1 MKSLIYYS
9 FRLSIS
15 KNPIPFPYRIFYFIF
30 EHKKN
35 SSIAVNYQPLP
46 IQTTAQYLLND
57 SRQLS
62 SPQRSIFFAIKGLH
76 HDGHQ
81 FLDDLYRKG
90 VREFVIEKKAITP
103 VLKRELER
111 MSDAKIWQVEDSIL
125 AMQEIAK
132 RHREQFNLP
141 IIAVTGSNGKTIVKE
156 WLSQLLSNRFKVVKS
171 PKSYNSQIGVPLSIW
186 QINESHNLGIFEV
199 GVSRPNEMANLEK
212 VVQPQIGIFTNI
224 GNAHNEFFE
233 NNRQKIKEKLLLFN
247 NVKRLIYCADYVE
260 IDEIIQQDF
269 TLQNTDCQLISW
281 GRIAEAGI
289 KVSWNIESSNTKLSL
304 QFSDK
309 VFTFDVPFTDEAS
322 IENAIHCIITLWH
335 LGYNSVE
342 IQARLQILRPISMRL
357 ELKQGINQNYL
368 IDDTYNN
375 DLAGLTIALNFL
387 TQQKQRNRKI
397 LILSDLLETGVPE
410 RELYLQIAHL
420 VKQRNL
426 THFVGIGEV
435 ISRNKSLFINKE
447 KLRETQISFFKNAEE
462 FLQSDLLKTFEDSVI
477 LIKGARR
484 FGFEQ
489 IVNRL
494 VQKTHGTVLEINL
507 DAVTHNL
514 NYFRDKI
521 GQQTKIMVM
530 VKAFAYGSGS
540 TEVANLLQFHG
551 VDYLAVAY
559 TDEGVSLRQNGIYLP
574 IMVMNPSINDFEQLI
589 AYSLEPEIYSLTIL
603 KQFSE
608 YIDNQKISSKIHL
621 KLDTGMHRLGF
632 EPEQVDE
639 LIETLKLNPN
649 LWVSTIFSHLAA
661 ADESK
666 FDDFTKHQVSEFVK
680 MSNEISEAIGYTPS
694 RHLANSAGIARF
706 PEARLDMV
714 RLGVGLYG
722 LAAKPEDQENLQ
734 TVGTLKTVISQIK
747 HLKASETVGYG
758 RRGALER
765 DTKTATIAIGY
776 ADGFNRRF
784 SGGVGEVLIQ
794 GQRCKVVGNVCMD
807 MTMVDITDVTH
818 VQEGDEVIIFGKD
831 LTIMELAQK
840 INTISY
846 EILTSVSERVKRVFY
861 QL

>member
-1 MKSLIYYS
+1 MNFQS
-9 FRLSIS
+9 
-15 KNPIPFPYRIFYFIF
+15 
-30 EHKKN
+30 
-35 SSIAVNYQPLP
+35 LP

-62 SPQRSIFFAIKGLH
+62 SPQRSIFFAIRGLH

-90 VREFVIEKKAITP
+90 VREFVVETKAITST
-103 VLKRELER
+103 LLREMQR
-111 MSDAKIWQVEDSIL
+111 MKEAKIWQVEDSIL
-125 AMQEIAK
+125 AMQETAK

-141 IIAVTGSNGKTIVKE
+141 IIAITGSNGKTIVKE

-224 GNAHNEFFE
+224 GNAHSEFFE
-233 NNRQKIKEKLLLFN
+233 DNLQKIREKILLFTHA
-247 NVKRLIYCADYVE
+247 KQLIYCADYVE
-260 IDEIIQQDF
+260 IDEIIQQEF
-269 TLQNTDCQLISW
+269 LLQNTECQLISW
-281 GRIAEAGI
+281 SRVAKSEITVDWKTE
-289 KVSWNIESSNTKLSL
+289 NQNTKVTLNFPK
-304 QFSDK
+304 QIA
-309 VFTFDVPFTDEAS
+309 TFDVPFTDEAS
-322 IENAIHCIITLWH
+322 IENAIHCIVTLWH
-335 LGYNSVE
+335 LDYNSVE
-342 IQARLQILRPISMRL
+342 IQARLQILRPVSMRL

-387 TQQKQRNRKI
+387 TQQKQRNRKV
-397 LILSDLLETGVPE
+397 LILSDLLETGIPE
-410 RELYLQIAHL
+410 RELYQQISHL
-420 VKQRNL
+420 IKQRNL
-426 THFVGIGEV
+426 TQFIGIGEV
-435 ISRNKSLFINKE
+435 IYRNKNLFSTKE
-447 KLRETQISFFKNAEE
+447 KNSETRFSFFKNSQDFFESE
-462 FLQSDLLKTFEDSVI
+462 LLKNFQESVI

-514 NYFRDKI
+514 NYFRDKV

-559 TDEGVSLRQNGIYLP
+559 TDEGVALRQNGIYLP
-574 IMVMNPSINDFEQLI
+574 IMVMNPSSNDFEQLI
-589 AYSLEPEIYSLTIL
+589 AYSLEPEIYSPDIL

-632 EPEQVDE
+632 ELEQLPE
-639 LIETLKLNPN
+639 LIETLQSNPN

-661 ADESK
+661 ADEVK
-666 FDDFTKHQVSEFVK
+666 FDDFTKRQVTDFTA
-680 MSNEISEAIGYTPS
+680 MTNQISEAIGYTPS

-714 RLGVGLYG
+714 RLGVGMYG
-722 LAAKPEDQENLQ
+722 LAAKPEDQENLM
-734 TVGTLKTVISQIK
+734 TVGTLKTVISQVK
-747 HLKASETVGYG
+747 HLKSSETVGYG
-758 RRGALER
+758 RKGELSR
-765 DTKTATIAIGY
+765 DSKTATIAIGY
-776 ADGFNRRF
+776 ADGYDRRF
-784 SGGVGEVLIQ
+784 SRGIGEVLIH
-794 GQRCKVVGNVCMD
+794 GQRCKVIGNVCMD
-807 MTMVDITDVTH
+807 MTMVDVTDVPN
-818 VQEGDEVIIFGKD
+818 VQEGDEVIIFGQD
-831 LTIMELAQK
+831 LTIMDLAQK
-840 INTISY
+840 INTIPY
-846 EILTSVSERVKRVFY
+846 EILTSVSERVKRIFY

>member
-1 MKSLIYYS
+1 MN
-9 FRLSIS
+9 F
-15 KNPIPFPYRIFYFIF
+15 
-30 EHKKN
+30 
-35 SSIAVNYQPLP
+35 QTLP
-46 IQTTAQYLLND
+46 IQTNAQYLLND

-90 VREFVIEKKAITP
+90 VREFVVERDTLTP
-103 VLKRELER
+103 SLIRELSR
-111 MSDAKIWQVEDSIL
+111 MKEAKIWQVEDSIL
-125 AMQEIAK
+125 AMQGLAK
-132 RHREQFNLP
+132 LHRERYNFP
-141 IIAVTGSNGKTIVKE
+141 IIAITGSNGKTVVKE

-171 PKSYNSQIGVPLSIW
+171 PKSYNSQIGVPLSVW
-186 QINESHNLGIFEV
+186 QMNETHNLGIFEV
-199 GVSRPNEMANLEK
+199 GVSRPDEMSNLEK

-233 NNRQKIKEKLLLFN
+233 DNLQKIREKVLLFQ
-247 NVKRLIYCADYVE
+247 KAKQLIYCADYVE
-260 IDEIIQQDF
+260 IDEIVKKEFIFQSPE
-269 TLQNTDCQLISW
+269 CRMISW
-281 GRIAEAGI
+281 SRIAESLI
-289 KVSWNIESSNTKLSL
+289 KVDWKTEFQNTKVTLNFPK
-304 QFSDK
+304 QTE
-309 VFTFDVPFTDEAS
+309 TFDVPFTDEAS
-322 IENAIHCIITLWH
+322 IENAIHCIVTLWF
-335 LGYNSVE
+335 LEYNAVE
-342 IQARLQILRPISMRL
+342 IQARLQILRPVSMRL
-357 ELKQGINQNYL
+357 ELKQGISNNYL

-387 TQQKQRNRKI
+387 TQQKQRNRKV
-397 LILSDLLETGVPE
+397 LILSDLLETGIPE
-410 RELYLQIAHL
+410 KELYEQIAHL
-420 VKQRNL
+420 IKQRNL
-426 THFVGIGEV
+426 YQFIGIGEV
-435 ISRNKSLFINKE
+435 ITRNRNLFQHKDNNV
-447 KLRETQISFFKNAEE
+447 QFFRTTVD
-462 FLQSDLLKTFEDSVI
+462 FLDSQTLKDLQESVI
-477 LIKGARR
+477 LVKGARR
-484 FGFEQ
+484 FGFES

-514 NYFRDKI
+514 NYFRDKV

-574 IMVMNPSINDFEQLI
+574 IMVMNPTENDFEQLI
-589 AYSLEPEIYSLTIL
+589 TYSLEPEIYSPKIL

-608 YIDNQKISSKIHL
+608 YIDNQNLSAKIHL

-632 EPEQVDE
+632 EKEQLSG
-639 LIETLKLNPN
+639 LIETIKSNPN

-661 ADESK
+661 ADDDK
-666 FDDFTKHQVSEFVK
+666 FDEFTLHQVSEFTDMAK
-680 MSNEISEAIGYTPS
+680 QISEAIGYIPS

-722 LAAKPEDQENLQ
+722 LAAKPEDQENLM

-747 HLKASETVGYG
+747 YIKSSETVGYG
-758 RRGALER
+758 RKGELIR

-776 ADGFNRRF
+776 ADGYDRRF
-784 SGGVGEVLIQ
+784 SRGVGEVLIH
-794 GQRCKVVGNVCMD
+794 GHRCKVVGNICMD
-807 MTMVDITDVTH
+807 MTMVDITDVPH
-818 VQEGDEVIIFGKD
+818 VQEGDEVIIFGND
-831 LTIMELAQK
+831 LTMIELANK
-840 INTISY
+840 INTIAY

>member
-1 MKSLIYYS
+1 MIAEPKTI
-9 FRLSIS
+9 
-15 KNPIPFPYRIFYFIF
+15 IF
-30 EHKKN
+30 EKIK
-35 SSIAVNYQPLP
+35 IYPVNFQNLP
-46 IQTTAQYLLND
+46 IQTNAQYLLND

-62 SPQRSIFFAIKGLH
+62 SPQRSIFFAINGLH

-90 VREFVIEKKAITP
+90 IREFVVERSALSPT
-103 VLKRELER
+103 LMRELGR
-111 MSDAKIWQVEDSIL
+111 MKEAKVWQVEDSIL
-125 AMQEIAK
+125 AMQEVAK
-132 RHREQFNLP
+132 RHREQYNFP
-141 IIAVTGSNGKTIVKE
+141 VIAITGSNGKTVVKE
-156 WLSQLLSNRFKVVKS
+156 WLSQLLSNHFKVVKS
-171 PKSYNSQIGVPLSIW
+171 PKSYNSQIGVPLSVW
-186 QINESHNLGIFEV
+186 QMNETHNLGIFEV
-199 GVSRPNEMANLEK
+199 GISRPDEMANLQK

-233 NNRQKIKEKLLLFN
+233 DNLQKIRQKLLLFQHA
-247 NVKRLIYCADYVE
+247 KQLIYCADYVE
-260 IDEIIQQDF
+260 IDEIIHKEF
-269 TLQNTDCQLISW
+269 VLQNTDCEIISW
-281 GRIAEAGI
+281 SRIADAKI
-289 KVSWNIESSNTKLSL
+289 KVNWQTEYQNTKVTLNFPK
-304 QFSDK
+304 QTE
-309 VFTFDVPFTDEAS
+309 TFDVPFTDDAS
-322 IENAIHCIITLWH
+322 IENAIHCIVTLWF
-335 LGYNSVE
+335 LKYKAVE
-342 IQARLQILRPISMRL
+342 IQARLQILRPVSMRL
-357 ELKQGINQNYL
+357 ELKQGVRNNYL

-387 TQQKQRNRKI
+387 AQQKQRTRKV
-397 LILSDLLETGVPE
+397 LILSDLLETGIPE
-410 RELYLQIAHL
+410 KELYGQISHL
-420 VKQRNL
+420 IKHRNL
-426 THFVGIGEV
+426 YQFIGIGEV
-435 ISRNKSLFINKE
+435 ITRNRNLFQHKDKNV
-447 KLRETQISFFKNAEE
+447 QFFRNTVD
-462 FLQSDLLKTFEDSVI
+462 FLDSQTLKDLQESVV
-477 LIKGARR
+477 LVKGARR
-484 FGFEQ
+484 FGFES

-574 IMVMNPSINDFEQLI
+574 IMVMNPTENDFEQLI
-589 AYSLEPEIYSLTIL
+589 TYSLEPEIYSPRIL

-608 YIDNQKISSKIHL
+608 YIDNHNISSKIHL

-632 EPEQVDE
+632 EKYQLSD
-639 LIETLKLNPN
+639 LIETIQSNPN

-661 ADESK
+661 ADEDK
-666 FDDFTKHQVSEFVK
+666 FDDFTLHQVSEFTEMAK
-680 MSNEISEAIGYTPS
+680 QISDAIGYTPS

-722 LAAKPEDQENLQ
+722 LAAKPEDQENLL

-747 HLKASETVGYG
+747 HIKSSDTVGYG
-758 RRGALER
+758 RKGELTK

-776 ADGFNRRF
+776 ADGYDRRF
-784 SGGVGEVLIQ
+784 SRGVGEVLIH
-794 GQRCKVVGNVCMD
+794 GHRCKVVGNVCMD
-807 MTMVDITDVTH
+807 MTMVDISDVPH
-818 VQEGDEVIIFGKD
+818 VQEGDEVMIFGND
-831 LTIMELAQK
+831 LTMIELADK
-840 INTISY
+840 IGTIAY
-846 EILTSVSERVKRVFY
+846 EILTSVSQRVKRVFY

>member
-1 MKSLIYYS
+1 MNFQAL
-9 FRLSIS
+9 
-15 KNPIPFPYRIFYFIF
+15 
-30 EHKKN
+30 H
-35 SSIAVNYQPLP
+35 

-90 VREFVIEKKAITP
+90 VREFVVERDALTP
-103 VLKRELER
+103 AFIRDLGR
-111 MSDAKIWQVEDSIL
+111 MKEAKIWQVEDSIL
-125 AMQEIAK
+125 AMQEVAK
-132 RHREQFNLP
+132 RHREQHDFP
-141 IIAVTGSNGKTIVKE
+141 IIAITGSNGKTVVKE

-171 PKSYNSQIGVPLSIW
+171 PKSYNSQIGVPLSVW
-186 QINESHNLGIFEV
+186 QMNETHNLGIFEV
-199 GVSRPNEMANLEK
+199 GVSRPNEMANLEQ

-233 NNRQKIKEKLLLFN
+233 NNLQKIREKMLLFQH
-247 NVKRLIYCADYVE
+247 VKQLIYCADYVE
-260 IDEIIQQDF
+260 IDEIVKNEF
-269 TLQNTDCQLISW
+269 VLQNTDCEVISW
-281 GRIAEAGI
+281 SRMAGRLTSPPDPLSRGEGEHPYDISPLLHGRGGWGVRFLSIQADW
-289 KVSWNIESSNTKLSL
+289 KIEFQNTKVTLD
-304 QFSDK
+304 FPDK
-309 VFTFDVPFTDEAS
+309 TETFDVPFTDEAS
-322 IENAIHCIITLWH
+322 IENAIHCIVLLWF
-335 LGYNSVE
+335 LEYNSVE
-342 IQARLQILRPISMRL
+342 IQARLQILRPVSMRL
-357 ELKQGINQNYL
+357 ELKQGIGNNYL

-387 TQQKQRNRKI
+387 TQQKQRTRKV
-397 LILSDLLETGVPE
+397 LILSDLLETGIPE
-410 RELYLQIAHL
+410 RELYGLIAHL
-420 VKQRNL
+420 VKERNL
-426 THFVGIGEV
+426 YQFIGIGEV
-435 ISRNKSLFINKE
+435 ITRNRNLFKHKE
-447 KLRETQISFFKNAEE
+447 NNVQFFRNTVD
-462 FLQSDLLKTFEDSVI
+462 FLDSQTLKDLQESVV
-477 LIKGARR
+477 LVKGARR
-484 FGFEQ
+484 FGFES

-514 NYFRDKI
+514 NYFRDKV

-559 TDEGVSLRQNGIYLP
+559 TDEGVILRQNGIYLP
-574 IMVMNPSINDFEQLI
+574 IMVMNPTENDFEQLI
-589 AYSLEPEIYSLTIL
+589 TYSLEPEIYSPKIL

-608 YIDNQKISSKIHL
+608 YIDNQNISSKIHL

-632 EPEQVDE
+632 EQEQLPD
-639 LIETLKLNPN
+639 LIQTLQSNPN

-661 ADESK
+661 ADEDK
-666 FDDFTKHQVSEFVK
+666 FDEFTRHQVAEFTDMAK
-680 MSNEISEAIGYTPS
+680 QISEAIGYTPS

-722 LAAKPEDQENLQ
+722 LAAKPEDQENLM

-747 HLKASETVGYG
+747 NVKPSETVGYG
-758 RRGALER
+758 RKGQLTR

-776 ADGFNRRF
+776 ADGYDRRF
-784 SGGVGEVLIQ
+784 SGGVGEVLIN
-794 GQRCKVVGNVCMD
+794 GHRCKVVGNVCMD
-807 MTMVDITDVTH
+807 MTMVDITDVPH
-818 VQEGDEVIIFGKD
+818 VEEGDEVIIFGND
-831 LTIMELAQK
+831 LTIIELAKK
-840 INTISY
+840 INTIAY

>member
-1 MKSLIYYS
+1 MKIPVI
-9 FRLSIS
+9 FQ
-15 KNPIPFPYRIFYFIF
+15 PI
-30 EHKKN
+30 
-35 SSIAVNYQPLP
+35 P

-62 SPQRSIFFAIKGLH
+62 SPQRSIFFAINGLH

-90 VREFVIEKKAITP
+90 VREFVVEKKAINSALT
-103 VLKRELER
+103 REMER
-111 MSDAKIWQVEDSIL
+111 MTDAKIWQVEDSIL

-132 RHREQFNLP
+132 IHREKFDLP
-141 IIAVTGSNGKTIVKE
+141 IVAITGSNGKTIVKE
-156 WLSQLLSNRFKVVKS
+156 WLSQLLSNRFKVIKS

-224 GNAHNEFFE
+224 GTAHNEFFE
-233 NNRQKIKEKLLLFN
+233 NNLQKIREKLLLFKN
-247 NVKRLIYCADYVE
+247 AKQLIFCADYVE
-260 IDEIIQQDF
+260 IDNIIQQEF
-269 TLQNTDCQLISW
+269 ILQSPNCQLISW
-281 GRIAEAGI
+281 GRCNTGI
-289 KVSWNIESSNTKLSL
+289 LPMNRTKKYGKDCRGTFIKTDWKIENLNTKVTLDFPENS
-304 QFSDK
+304 S
-309 VFTFDVPFTDEAS
+309 TFDVPFTDEAS

-342 IQARLQILRPISMRL
+342 IQARLQILRPVSMRL

-387 TQQKQRNRKI
+387 SQQKQRNRKV

-410 RELYLQIAHL
+410 KELYHQIAHL
-420 VKQRNL
+420 IKQRNL
-426 THFVGIGEV
+426 SEFVGIGEV
-435 ISRNKSLFINKE
+435 IFRNKSIFSFQE
-447 KLRETQISFFKNAEE
+447 KHAGTKMHFFKNSQD
-462 FLQSDLLKTFEDSVI
+462 FLESELLKNFQDSVI
-477 LIKGARR
+477 LVKGARR

-514 NYFRDKI
+514 NYFRDKV

-559 TDEGVSLRQNGIYLP
+559 TDEGVSLRQNGIFLP
-574 IMVMNPSINDFEQLI
+574 IMVMNPSPNDFEQLI
-589 AYSLEPEIYSLTIL
+589 TYSLEPEIYSLNML
-603 KQFSE
+603 KLFSE
-608 YIDNQKISSKIHL
+608 YIDSQKISSKIHI

-632 EPEQVDE
+632 EPEQISE
-639 LIETLKLNPN
+639 LTETLQSNPN
-649 LWVSTIFSHLAA
+649 LWISTIFSHLAA

-666 FDDFTKHQVSEFVK
+666 FDDFTKHQGKEFTK
-680 MSNEISEAIGYTPS
+680 MANEISEAIGYVPS

-714 RLGVGLYG
+714 RLGVGMYG
-722 LAAKPEDQENLQ
+722 LAAKPEDQENLL

-747 HLKASETVGYG
+747 YIKSSETVGYG
-758 RRGALER
+758 RKGVLER

-776 ADGFNRRF
+776 ADGFDRRF
-784 SGGVGEVLIQ
+784 SGGIGEVMIH
-794 GQRCKVVGNVCMD
+794 GQRCKVIGNVCMD
-807 MTMVDITDVTH
+807 MTMVDITDVPH
-818 VQEGDEVIIFGKD
+818 VQEGDEVIIFGNN
-831 LTIMELAQK
+831 LTIIDLAKK
-840 INTISY
+840 INTIPY
-846 EILTSVSERVKRVFY
+846 EILTSVSERVKRIFY

>member
-1 MKSLIYYS
+1 LYAKLIEYLKRIN
-9 FRLSIS
+9 FEKKIS
-15 KNPIPFPYRIFYFIF
+15 
-30 EHKKN
+30 
-35 SSIAVNYQPLP
+35 VNFQNLP
-46 IQTTAQYLLND
+46 IQTNAQYLLND

-90 VREFVIEKKAITP
+90 VREFVVEHDALTP
-103 VLKRELER
+103 ALMRELGR
-111 MSDAKIWQVEDSIL
+111 MKEAKIWQVDDSIL
-125 AMQEIAK
+125 AMQEVAK
-132 RHREQFNLP
+132 KHREQFTFP
-141 IIAVTGSNGKTIVKE
+141 VIAVTGSNGKTVVKE

-171 PKSYNSQIGVPLSIW
+171 PKSYNSQIGVPLSVW
-186 QINESHNLGIFEV
+186 QINETHNLGIFEV

-224 GNAHNEFFE
+224 GNAHNEFFDD
-233 NNRQKIKEKLLLFN
+233 NLQKIREKMLLFLHA
-247 NVKRLIYCADYVE
+247 KQLIYCADYVE
-260 IDEIIQQDF
+260 IDEIVRNEF
-269 TLQNTDCQLISW
+269 VLQNTDCKVISW
-281 GRIAEAGI
+281 SRMTNSII
-289 KVSWNIESSNTKLSL
+289 KADWQTEFQNTKVTLNFPN
-304 QFSDK
+304 QTE
-309 VFTFDVPFTDEAS
+309 TFDVPFTDEAS
-322 IENAIHCIITLWH
+322 IENGIHCIVVLWF
-335 LGYNSVE
+335 LEYNAVE
-342 IQARLQILRPISMRL
+342 IQARLQILRPVSMRL
-357 ELKQGINQNYL
+357 ELKQGIGNNYL

-387 TQQKQRNRKI
+387 TQQKQRTRKV
-397 LILSDLLETGVPE
+397 LILSDLLETGIPE
-410 RELYLQIAHL
+410 KELYGQIAHL
-420 VKQRNL
+420 IKQRNL
-426 THFVGIGEV
+426 FQFIGIGEV
-435 ISRNKSLFINKE
+435 ITRNRNLFKHKE
-447 KLRETQISFFKNAEE
+447 NDVQFFRNTVDYLDSQNWKD
-462 FLQSDLLKTFEDSVI
+462 LQESVV
-477 LIKGARR
+477 LVKGARR
-484 FGFEQ
+484 FGFES

-514 NYFRDKI
+514 NYFRDKV

-574 IMVMNPSINDFEQLI
+574 IMVMNPTENDFEQLI
-589 AYSLEPEIYSLTIL
+589 TYSLEPEIYSPRIL

-608 YIDNQKISSKIHL
+608 YIDNHNISSKIHL

-632 EPEQVDE
+632 EKEQLLD
-639 LIETLKLNPN
+639 LIHTIQSNPN

-661 ADESK
+661 ADEDK
-666 FDDFTKHQVSEFVK
+666 FDEFTLHQVSEFTDMAK
-680 MSNEISEAIGYTPS
+680 QISEAIGYTPS

-722 LAAKPEDQENLQ
+722 LAAKPEDQENLM

-747 HLKASETVGYG
+747 QVKASETVGYG
-758 RRGALER
+758 RRGELTRE
-765 DTKTATIAIGY
+765 TKTATIAVGY
-776 ADGFNRRF
+776 ADGYDRRF
-784 SGGVGEVLIQ
+784 SRGVGEVLIH
-794 GQRCKVVGNVCMD
+794 GNRCKVVGNVCMD
-807 MTMVDITDVTH
+807 MTMVDITDVPH
-818 VQEGDEVIIFGKD
+818 VEEGDEVIIFGNG
-831 LTIMELAQK
+831 LTMIELANK
-840 INTISY
+840 IGTIAY

>member
-1 MKSLIYYS
+1 MNFK
-9 FRLSIS
+9 
-15 KNPIPFPYRIFYFIF
+15 
-30 EHKKN
+30 
-35 SSIAVNYQPLP
+35 PLP
-46 IQTTAQYLLND
+46 IQTNAQYLLND

-90 VREFVIEKKAITP
+90 VREFVIERDALTP
-103 VLKRELER
+103 ALTRELGR
-111 MSDAKIWQVEDSIL
+111 MKEAKIWQVEDSIL
-125 AMQEIAK
+125 AMQEVAK
-132 RHREQFNLP
+132 RHREQYDFP
-141 IIAVTGSNGKTIVKE
+141 IIAITGSNGKTVVKE

-171 PKSYNSQIGVPLSIW
+171 PKSYNSQIGVPLSVW
-186 QINESHNLGIFEV
+186 QMNETHNLGIFEV

-224 GNAHNEFFE
+224 GNAHNEFFDD
-233 NNRQKIKEKLLLFN
+233 NLQKIREKMLLFQH
-247 NVKRLIYCADYVE
+247 VKQLIYCADYVD
-260 IDEIIQQDF
+260 IDEIVRNEFI
-269 TLQNTDCQLISW
+269 LQNSDCEVISW
-281 GRIAEAGI
+281 SRVAESKIQAD
-289 KVSWNIESSNTKLSL
+289 WQTEYQNTKVTLN
-304 QFSDK
+304 FANK
-309 VFTFDVPFTDEAS
+309 TETFDVPFTDDAS
-322 IENAIHCIITLWH
+322 IENAIHCIVSLWF
-335 LGYNSVE
+335 LKYNAVE
-342 IQARLQILRPISMRL
+342 IQARLQILRPVSMRL
-357 ELKQGINQNYL
+357 ELKQGIGNNYL

-387 TQQKQRNRKI
+387 TFQKQRTRKV
-397 LILSDLLETGVPE
+397 LILSDLLETGIPE
-410 RELYLQIAHL
+410 RELYGQIAHL
-420 VKQRNL
+420 VKERNL
-426 THFVGIGEV
+426 YQFIGIGEV
-435 ISRNKSLFINKE
+435 ITRNRNLFKYQENNV
-447 KLRETQISFFKNAEE
+447 QFFRTTVD
-462 FLQSDLLKTFEDSVI
+462 FLDSQTLKDLQESVV
-477 LIKGARR
+477 LVKGARR
-484 FGFEQ
+484 FGFES

-514 NYFRDKI
+514 NYFRDKV

-559 TDEGVSLRQNGIYLP
+559 TDEGVSLRQNGVYLP
-574 IMVMNPSINDFEQLI
+574 IMVMNPTENDFEQLI
-589 AYSLEPEIYSLTIL
+589 TYSLEPEIYSPKIL
-603 KQFSE
+603 KRFSE
-608 YIDNQKISSKIHL
+608 YIDNQNISSKIHL

-632 EPEQVDE
+632 EQEQLSG
-639 LIETLKLNPN
+639 LIQTLQSNPN

-661 ADESK
+661 ADEDK
-666 FDDFTKHQVSEFVK
+666 FDEFTRQQVSEFTD
-680 MSNEISEAIGYTPS
+680 MATQISEAIGYTPS

-722 LAAKPEDQENLQ
+722 LAAKPEDQENLM

-747 HLKASETVGYG
+747 YVKSSETVGYG
-758 RRGALER
+758 RKGKLTR

-776 ADGFNRRF
+776 ADGYDRRF
-784 SGGVGEVLIQ
+784 SGGVGEVLIN
-794 GQRCKVVGNVCMD
+794 GHRCKVVGNVCMD
-807 MTMVDITDVTH
+807 MTMVDITDVPH
-818 VQEGDEVIIFGKD
+818 VEEGDEVIIFGNGLTMID
-831 LTIMELAQK
+831 LANK
-840 INTISY
+840 INTIAY

>member
-1 MKSLIYYS
+1 MNFQS
-9 FRLSIS
+9 
-15 KNPIPFPYRIFYFIF
+15 
-30 EHKKN
+30 
-35 SSIAVNYQPLP
+35 LP

-62 SPQRSIFFAIKGLH
+62 SPQRSIFFAIRGLH
-76 HDGHQ
+76 HDGHH
-81 FLDDLYRKG
+81 FLDDLHRKG
-90 VREFVIEKKAITP
+90 VREFVVEKKAMNPALI
-103 VLKRELER
+103 REMER
-111 MSDAKIWQVEDSIL
+111 MKDTKIWQVDNSIL

-132 RHREQFNLP
+132 WHREQFDLP
-141 IIAVTGSNGKTIVKE
+141 IIAITGSNGKTIVKE
-156 WLSQLLSNRFKVVKS
+156 WLSALLSNRFKVVKS

-199 GVSRPNEMANLEK
+199 GVSRPSEMANLEK

-224 GNAHNEFFE
+224 GTAHSEFFE
-233 NNRQKIKEKLLLFN
+233 DNLQKIREKILLFIHA
-247 NVKRLIYCADYVE
+247 KQLIYCADYVE
-260 IDEIIQQDF
+260 IDGIIQQEF
-269 TLQNTDCQLISW
+269 ILQNPDCQLISW
-281 GRIAEAGI
+281 GRLATAEI
-289 KVSWNIESSNTKLSL
+289 IVDWKIEINNTKISFN
-304 QFSDK
+304 FSGQN
-309 VFTFDVPFTDEAS
+309 TFFDIPFTDDAS
-322 IENAIHCIITLWH
+322 IENAIHCIIALWH
-335 LGYNSVE
+335 LGYNAIE
-342 IQARLQILRPISMRL
+342 IQARLQILRPVSMRL

-387 TQQKQRNRKI
+387 TQQKQRTRKV
-397 LILSDLLETGVPE
+397 LILSDLLETGIPE
-410 RELYLQIAHL
+410 RELYHQIAHL
-420 VKQRNL
+420 IKQRNL
-426 THFVGIGEV
+426 SEFIGIGEV
-435 ISRNKSLFINKE
+435 IFKHKNLFSFQE
-447 KLRETQISFFKNAEE
+447 KHGDTKIHFFKNSQD
-462 FLQSDLLKTFEDSVI
+462 FLESELLKTFQDSVI

-514 NYFRDKI
+514 NYFRDKV
-521 GQQTKIMVM
+521 GQQTKMMVM

-574 IMVMNPSINDFEQLI
+574 IMVMNPSPNDFEQLI
-589 AYSLEPEIYSLTIL
+589 TYSLEPEIYSLNIL

-608 YIDNQKISSKIHL
+608 YIDNQNISSKIHL

-632 EPEQVDE
+632 EPEQ
-639 LIETLKLNPN
+639 IEVLTEILKSNPN

-666 FDDFTKHQVSEFVK
+666 FDDFTKSQVVEFTI
-680 MSNEISEAIGYTPS
+680 MANQISEVIGYVPS

-714 RLGVGLYG
+714 RLGVGMYG
-722 LAAKPEDQENLQ
+722 VATKFEDQENLL

-747 HLKASETVGYG
+747 HVKSAETVGYG
-758 RRGALER
+758 RKGTLAR

-776 ADGFNRRF
+776 ADGFDRRF
-784 SGGVGEVLIQ
+784 SGGIGEVLIH
-794 GQRCKVVGNVCMD
+794 GQRCKVLGNVCMD
-807 MTMVDITDVTH
+807 MTMVDVTDVPH
-818 VQEGDEVIIFGKD
+818 VREGDAVIIFGKD
-831 LTIMELAQK
+831 LTITELAKK
-840 INTISY
+840 INTIPY
-846 EILTSVSERVKRVFY
+846 EILTSVSERVKRIFY

>member
-1 MKSLIYYS
+1 
-9 FRLSIS
+9 
-15 KNPIPFPYRIFYFIF
+15 
-30 EHKKN
+30 
-35 SSIAVNYQPLP
+35 VNFQSLP

-90 VREFVIEKKAITP
+90 VREFVVEKKAISP
-103 VLKRELER
+103 VLTREIGR
-111 MSDAKIWQVEDSIL
+111 MKDAKIWQVEDSIL

-132 RHREQFNLP
+132 LHREQFSLP

-171 PKSYNSQIGVPLSIW
+171 PKSYNSQIGVPLSVW

-199 GVSRPNEMANLEK
+199 GVSRPDEMANLEK

-233 NNRQKIKEKLLLFN
+233 NNQQKIREKLLLFSH
-247 NVKRLIYCADYVE
+247 VKQLIYCADYVE
-260 IDEIIQQDF
+260 IDEVIQQEF
-269 TLQNTDCQLISW
+269 ISQNTDCQIISW
-281 GRIAEAGI
+281 GRCSTEIFAVYYTQRHGKDSRGTCI
-289 KVSWNIESSNTKLSL
+289 KADWKIENLNTKVILDFPENS
-304 QFSDK
+304 S
-309 VFTFDVPFTDEAS
+309 TFDVPFTDEAS

-342 IQARLQILRPISMRL
+342 IQARLQILRPVSMRL

-420 VKQRNL
+420 IKQRNL

-435 ISRNKSLFINKE
+435 ISRNKSLFISKDKPTE
-447 KLRETQISFFKNAEE
+447 KSISFFKNAQE
-462 FLQSDLLKTFEDSVI
+462 FLESKTIKTFEDSVI

-514 NYFRDKI
+514 NYFRDKV

-574 IMVMNPSINDFEQLI
+574 IMVMNPSVNDFEQLI
-589 AYSLEPEIYSLTIL
+589 AYSLEPEIYSLNIL

-632 EPEQVDE
+632 EPEQITD
-639 LIETLKLNPN
+639 LTDILKSNPN
-649 LWVSTIFSHLAA
+649 LWISTIFSHLAA

-666 FDDFTKHQVSEFVK
+666 FDDFTKRQVTDFVEMFNK
-680 MSNEISEAIGYTPS
+680 ISQAIGYTPS

-747 HLKASETVGYG
+747 HVKASETVGYG

-765 DTKTATIAIGY
+765 DTKIATIAIGY
-776 ADGFNRRF
+776 ADGFDRRF
-784 SGGVGEVLIQ
+784 SGGIGEVLIQ

-807 MTMVDITDVTH
+807 MTMVDITDVPH
-818 VQEGDEVIIFGKD
+818 VQEGDEVIIFGKN
-831 LTIMELAQK
+831 LTIKELAQK
-840 INTISY
+840 INTIPY

>member
-1 MKSLIYYS
+1 
-9 FRLSIS
+9 
-15 KNPIPFPYRIFYFIF
+15 
-30 EHKKN
+30 
-35 SSIAVNYQPLP
+35 VNFQSLP

-62 SPQRSIFFAIKGLH
+62 SPQRSIFFAIRGLH

-90 VREFVIEKKAITP
+90 VREFVVEKKAISP
-103 VLKRELER
+103 VLTREIER
-111 MSDAKIWQVEDSIL
+111 MKDAKIWQVEDSIL

-132 RHREQFNLP
+132 LHREQFNLP

-171 PKSYNSQIGVPLSIW
+171 PKSYNSQIGVPLSVW

-233 NNRQKIKEKLLLFN
+233 NNQQKIREKLLLFSN
-247 NVKRLIYCADYVE
+247 AKQLIYCADYVE
-260 IDEIIQQDF
+260 IDEIIQHDF
-269 TLQNTDCQLISW
+269 VLQNADCQIISW
-281 GRIAEAGI
+281 GRIANADIQVDWDTEPQ
-289 KVSWNIESSNTKLSL
+289 NTKIS
-304 QFSDK
+304 
-309 VFTFDVPFTDEAS
+309 FTSAEQISNFDVPFTDEAS

-335 LGYNSVE
+335 LGYNPVE
-342 IQARLQILRPISMRL
+342 IQARLQILRPVSMRL

-387 TQQKQRNRKI
+387 TQQKQRSRKV

-410 RELYLQIAHL
+410 RELYHQIAHL

-426 THFVGIGEV
+426 AHFVGIGEV
-435 ISRNKSLFINKE
+435 ISRNRSLFINKDKSTE
-447 KLRETQISFFKNAEE
+447 KSISFFKNAQE
-462 FLQSDLLKTFEDSVI
+462 FLESDVIKTFEDSVI

-574 IMVMNPSINDFEQLI
+574 IMVMNPSPSDFEQLI
-589 AYSLEPEIYSLTIL
+589 AYSLEPEIYSLNIL

-632 EPEQVDE
+632 EPEQMDE
-639 LIETLKLNPN
+639 LIQTLKSNPN
-649 LWVSTIFSHLAA
+649 LWISTIFSHLAA

-666 FDDFTKHQVSEFVK
+666 FDDFTKHQVADFVE
-680 MSNEISEAIGYTPS
+680 MSNKISEAIGYVPS

-747 HLKASETVGYG
+747 HIKSSETVGYG

-776 ADGFNRRF
+776 ADGFDRRF

-794 GQRCKVVGNVCMD
+794 GQRCKVIGNVCMD
-807 MTMVDITDVTH
+807 MTMVDITDVPH
-818 VQEGDEVIIFGKD
+818 VQEGDDVVIFGKD

-840 INTISY
+840 INTIPY
-846 EILTSVSERVKRVFY
+846 EIMTSVSERVKRVFY